1 MILWLLVCGA
11 NPYPEYWPNKSDYPV
26 IKGVDPEQISSRSGG
41 ELVTIKG
48 NRLSN
53 TTTVTVGGRNAEIVS
68 IDEHAVQVRVPP
80 LPAGPNNLAVAVATG
95 KGAVTQES
103 ALKVDTE
110 LESFWS
116 NESVSVS
123 VLRYDCPIEAWGT
136 YADGEQYPFG
146 WCGADMGYASAEAWM
161 GAGPQPG
168 FAAEVSGVTPL
179 SQLPPVGQVRIFS
192 AGERLPPAVPL
203 VFDAHG
209 SKESIVLET
218 ERDFA
223 RDLDFI
229 AERQELLEA
238 TYYWADSISEWTLPF
253 VTLYDEEQCWLGD
266 LDVVSGG
273 GVELNVDGDA
283 TGATALTMG
292 FGFAEDYEDYVYEDW
307 ATTAS
312 AAVESV
318 GESMVGGP
326 SGVTLRYDLESG
338 WFLPGDGFSAGDV
351 PSAEYTVRATDA
363 AGKSRSLGEISG
375 PTYLDLWDTWPDL
388 TLGDAVI
395 AVDEDLLV
403 EWTPAADSETPTVL
417 AVEIL
422 VYDADV
428 SHPNGVMEV
437 GRLLAQADEASGQLL
452 IPSGELSR
460 LPLAPNRWSDMDEQ
474 QGYWADMTIARHQ
487 LRRVNGAGGDVVV
500 DFIHA
505 INGPVAVTPE

>member
-1 MILWLLVCGA
+1 MILWLIACGA
-11 NPYPEYWPNKSDYPV
+11 NPYPEYWPNKSEYPV
-26 IKGVDPEQISSRSGG
+26 IKGVAPDQIASRSGG
-41 ELVTIKG
+41 DLVTIKG

-68 IDEHAVQVRVPP
+68 IDEHAVQIRVPP
-80 LPAGPNNLAVAVATG
+80 LPAGPSTLAVGVATG

-103 ALKVDTE
+103 ALKVDSA

-146 WCGADMGYASAEAWM
+146 WCGPDMGYASAEGWM

-168 FAAEVSGVTPL
+168 FAAEVAGVTPL
-179 SQLPPVGQVRIFS
+179 SQLPPIGQVRIFS
-192 AGERLPPAVPL
+192 AGDRVPPAVPL
-203 VFDAHG
+203 VFNAHG
-209 SKESIVLET
+209 AREAIALQT

-229 AERQELLEA
+229 VERQELLEA
-238 TYYWADSISEWTLPF
+238 TYYWAESISEWTLPF
-253 VTLYDEEQCWLGD
+253 VTVYDEEQCWLGD
-266 LDVVSGG
+266 LDIASGG
-273 GVELNVDGDA
+273 GAELEVNGDA
-283 TGATALTMG
+283 TGATSLTMG

-312 AAVESV
+312 ATVEGV
-318 GESMVGGP
+318 GETLVGGP
-326 SGVTLRYDLESG
+326 SGVTLQYDLESG

-351 PSAEYTVRATDA
+351 PSAAYSVTVANAEGER
-363 AGKSRSLGEISG
+363 RSLGEITG
-375 PTYLDLWDTWPDL
+375 PVYLDLWSTWPDL

-395 AVDEDLLV
+395 EIDEDLVV
-403 EWTPAADSETPTVL
+403 EWTPVPDVETPTVL

-422 VYDADV
+422 VYDTDV

-437 GRLLAQADEASGQLL
+437 GRLLVQGDEASGQLL
-452 IPSGELSR
+452 IPSAELAR
-460 LPLAPNRWSDMDEQ
+460 LPLAPNRWSDLDEQ

-487 LRRVNGAGGDVVV
+487 LRRVKGADGDVVV

-505 INGPVAVTPE
+505 INGPVALIEE